1 MLFVPGVFANSALW
15 KIQICIT
22 AIYVFLV
29 LQIRSFYESLYIYY
43 ISRIILTISDM
54 EKICFCQRHALLEC
68 LDSCLP
74 TIFSD
79 YYWCRFLQIWYIL
92 VKIASRRN
100 VKRKKSIIYTYI
112 QQNVLLHLIFM
123 NRNVIYRALKYVTAV
138 NSNRD
143 TIHLWWTLLQV
154 KTVIYLALNYVT
166 VVSNRGINL
175 PNELAEMN
183 TMLSLRREKAG
194 NSILWS
200 FFSFFLENLQI
211 SIE

>member
-1 MLFVPGVFANSALW
+1 MF
-15 KIQICIT
+15 
-22 AIYVFLV
+22 
-29 LQIRSFYESLYIYY
+29 
-43 ISRIILTISDM
+43 
-54 EKICFCQRHALLEC
+54 
-68 LDSCLP
+68 
-74 TIFSD
+74 FS
-79 YYWCRFLQIWYIL
+79 I
-92 VKIASRRN
+92 
-100 VKRKKSIIYTYI
+100 
-112 QQNVLLHLIFM
+112 LIFM

-200 FFSFFLENLQI
+200 FLILEKI
-211 SIE
+211 TDFHRVKIR

>member
-1 MLFVPGVFANSALW
+1 MF
-15 KIQICIT
+15 
-22 AIYVFLV
+22 
-29 LQIRSFYESLYIYY
+29 
-43 ISRIILTISDM
+43 
-54 EKICFCQRHALLEC
+54 
-68 LDSCLP
+68 
-74 TIFSD
+74 FS
-79 YYWCRFLQIWYIL
+79 I
-92 VKIASRRN
+92 
-100 VKRKKSIIYTYI
+100 
-112 QQNVLLHLIFM
+112 LIFM

-200 FFSFFLENLQI
+200 FFSFFWKI
-211 SIE
+211 YRFP

>member
-1 MLFVPGVFANSALW
+1 MF
-15 KIQICIT
+15 
-22 AIYVFLV
+22 
-29 LQIRSFYESLYIYY
+29 
-43 ISRIILTISDM
+43 
-54 EKICFCQRHALLEC
+54 
-68 LDSCLP
+68 
-74 TIFSD
+74 FS
-79 YYWCRFLQIWYIL
+79 I
-92 VKIASRRN
+92 
-100 VKRKKSIIYTYI
+100 
-112 QQNVLLHLIFM
+112 LIFM

-200 FFSFFLENLQI
+200 FFSFFGKFTDFHRVKIVRHGGIFKSMILHCPRPI
-211 SIE
+211 I